1 MENLALSSK
10 KTKKI
15 FNQCD
20 ESSSS
25 TFSEINTKSKY
36 LKKKL
41 QFLNIKKPNDFFKK
55 VSIKTDTLDNYIIK
69 KKIFLIDLIK
79 MDTEGHELEILK
91 GLKKNL
97 KNVRTIVFEHH
108 YDNML
113 KKNYSFSD
121 INLFLK
127 KNSFKK
133 VFKIKMPFRKSFE
146 YIYINKK

>member
-1 MENLALSSK
+1 
-10 KTKKI
+10 
-15 FNQCD
+15 
-20 ESSSS
+20 
-25 TFSEINTKSKY
+25 
-36 LKKKL
+36 
-41 QFLNIKKPNDFFKK
+41 
-55 VSIKTDTLDNYIIK
+55 
-69 KKIFLIDLIK
+69 

-97 KNVRTIVFEHH
+97 KNVRTIIFEHH

-113 KKNYSFSD
+113 KKNYTFSD
-121 INLFLK
+121 INLFLT